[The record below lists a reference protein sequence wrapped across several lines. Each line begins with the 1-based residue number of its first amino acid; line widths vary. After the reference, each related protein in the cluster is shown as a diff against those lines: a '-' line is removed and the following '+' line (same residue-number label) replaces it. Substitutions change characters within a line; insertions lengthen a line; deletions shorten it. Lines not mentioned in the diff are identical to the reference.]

1 MFSEHTGIFVLG
13 GGGAPWITVEVAYS
27 SQNDGSGI
35 SAGAFASSGLFSM
48 PFGPSFCGEALADDG
63 LFMPFFRQQRS
74 LSDCIDDSNASEVK
88 EMNTGSSNSAGSA
101 GRSRIAAKS
110 GARLVRASLS

>member
-1 MFSEHTGIFVLG
+1 MFSEHTGIFVLE
-13 GGGAPWITVEVAYS
+13 GGGAPWITVEAACS

-35 SAGAFASSGLFSM
+35 SAGVFASSGLFSM

-63 LFMPFFRQQRS
+63 LFLSFSGQQRS
-74 LSDCIDDSNASEVK
+74 LSDCIDDFISSEVK
-88 EMNTGSSNSAGSA
+88 EMKTGCSKSAGCA

-110 GARLVRASLS
+110 GAWLDRAALF